1 MLSHR
6 PTANVLHAP
15 LPAIL
20 TRDGSYLVWAS
31 MGPGPPE
38 FKLKVLTA
46 IQTPLHPVLIWGKLL
61 KAELE
66 AEPEERPIG
75 LEHRACLQDAK
86 I

>member
-1 MLSHR
+1 
-6 PTANVLHAP
+6 
-15 LPAIL
+15 
-20 TRDGSYLVWAS
+20 
-31 MGPGPPE
+31 MGPGSPE